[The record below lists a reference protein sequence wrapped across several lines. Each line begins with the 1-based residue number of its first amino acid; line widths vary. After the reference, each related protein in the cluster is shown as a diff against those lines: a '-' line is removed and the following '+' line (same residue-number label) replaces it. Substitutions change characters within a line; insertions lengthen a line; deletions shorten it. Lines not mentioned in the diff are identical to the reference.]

1 MREVAQKI
9 RFNGKSNV
17 LDRLDLS
24 LTPYLEEPISLI
36 GHPKIQWEGVL
47 GPTQSAKS
55 VFLQVAVADMVYQD
69 PGPGLYILP
78 DENVGKKHFEEK
90 IISMIRN
97 SPELAKYMTGKV
109 RDLCSEKVILQNM
122 TMYPA
127 WAGSIATMNSFPMK
141 RVFLDEVRLM
151 PLTTGNESN
160 AIKLAGDRL
169 TTYQNF
175 GLSQG
180 YIVST
185 PSVEGDLLYQ
195 QLSIPGTLYLS
206 WQVQCITCGEY
217 QELDFFEN
225 FVKINGKRACYCKYC
240 KAEFDESDSK
250 RKINAT
256 GKYAVV
262 NFDGN
267 ERKPTKIY
275 PDGTREVPFVY
286 GEGHSRVFFH
296 WSSMDSPFRS
306 YWAIWDEYLKTKDK
320 LHDYKN
326 FWQAW
331 LARFW
336 IDDQSQ
342 TSASGLELCKKSY
355 GVRTVPSW
363 VRLLTAGIDTQD
375 SGFYVAI
382 RGFGADFMTGVV
394 DAFFIHCPMLTSTAK
409 DMLKKFKELIFDRV
423 IDGWKVTLA
432 ALDTG
437 GHRTKAL
444 YDVCS
449 SLPNIL
455 MCKGATENQNVNI
468 HYNQDLNL
476 YLVRTPVY
484 LEETDNRSINTEKF
498 VLPHDI
504 SKDFICQYVN
514 RRKIKE
520 HNKKT
525 GESKTIWKKIG
536 QDDYRYADVHSFIC
550 LDVITEEFG
559 NLRESLDVPDF
570 KNNPYEKQKQ
580 MEENMRRQTSSGSNR
595 SYSDR
600 PLPEDNFIPDTDW

>member
-1 MREVAQKI
+1 MI
-9 RFNGKSNV
+9 
-17 LDRLDLS
+17 
-24 LTPYLEEPISLI
+24 
-36 GHPKIQWEGVL
+36 
-47 GPTQSAKS
+47 
-55 VFLQVAVADMVYQD
+55 YQD

-90 IISMIRN
+90 VISMIRQT
-97 SPELAKYMTGKV
+97 PELSKFMTGRV
-109 RDLCSEKVILQNM
+109 RDLCSEKVQLQNM

-160 AIKLAGDRL
+160 AVKLAGDRL
-169 TTYQNF
+169 TTYENF

-185 PSVEGDLLYQ
+185 PSVEGDLLHQ
-195 QLSIPGTLYLS
+195 QLSVSDTLYLS
-206 WQVQCITCGEY
+206 WQVQCQTCGEY

-225 FVKINGKRACYCKYC
+225 FIKVNGKRSCYCKHC

-250 RKINAT
+250 RKINKT

-262 NFDGN
+262 SYENN

-275 PDGTREVPFVY
+275 PDGTREVPFTY
-286 GEGHSRVFFH
+286 GEHSRVFFH
-296 WSSMDSPFRS
+296 WTSMDSPFRS
-306 YWAIWDEYLKTKDK
+306 FWTIWDEYLKTKDK

-342 TSASGLELCKKSY
+342 TSTSGLELCKKNY
-355 GVRTVPSW
+355 VLKTVPSW

-375 SGFYVAI
+375 NGFYVTI
-382 RGFGADFMTGVV
+382 RGFGSDFMTGIV
-394 DAFFIHCPMLTSTAK
+394 DAFFITCPILTATSK
-409 DMLKKFKELIFDRV
+409 DILKKFKELIFDRV
-423 IDGWKVTLA
+423 IDGWKVTIA

-437 GHRTKAL
+437 GHRTKVL

-449 SLPNIL
+449 TIPNII

-468 HYNQDLNL
+468 HYNQDINL

-484 LEETDNRSINTEKF
+484 LEETDGRSVHSDKF
-498 VLPHDI
+498 VLPDNI
-504 SKDFICQYVN
+504 SKDFISQYVN

-520 HNKKT
+520 YNKKT

-536 QDDYRYADVHSFIC
+536 QDDYRYADVHAFIC
-550 LDVITEEFG
+550 LDVITAEFG
-559 NLRESLDVPDF
+559 NLRESLDTPGF
-570 KNNPYEKQKQ
+570 KNNPYEQQMLLKRQISDKQVQ
-580 MEENMRRQTSSGSNR
+580 HSSGSEEV
-595 SYSDR
+595 D
-600 PLPEDNFIPDTDW
+600 DGFVPDVNW

>member
-1 MREVAQKI
+1 MTTKI
-9 RFNGKSNV
+9 RLSDKSNV
-17 LDRLDLS
+17 LDRIDLS

-36 GHPKIQWEGVL
+36 GHPKIQWEGIL

-55 VFLQVAVADMVYQD
+55 VFLQAAVADMVYQD
-69 PGPGLYILP
+69 PGPGLYVLP

-90 IISMIRN
+90 VISMIKN
-97 SPELAKYMTGKV
+97 SPELAKYQTGKV
-109 RDLCSEKVILQNM
+109 RDMCHERVTLQHM
-122 TMYPA
+122 TIYPA

-160 AIKLAGDRL
+160 AIKLSGDRL

-175 GLSQG
+175 GLAQG

-185 PSVEGDLLYQ
+185 PSVEGDLLHQ
-195 QLSIPGTLYLS
+195 QLSVPGTLYLS
-206 WQVQCITCGEY
+206 WQVQCQICGEY

-225 FVKINGKRACYCKYC
+225 FIKVDGKRGCFCKYC

-250 RKINAT
+250 RKINST

-262 NFDGN
+262 QYDGN

-331 LARFW
+331 LGRFW

-342 TSASGLELCKKSY
+342 TSSSGLEACKKAYRSK
-355 GVRTVPSW
+355 TVPPW

-375 SGFYVAI
+375 AGFYVVI
-382 RGFGADFMTGVV
+382 RGWGANFITGVV
-394 DAFFIHCPMLTSTAK
+394 DAFYIPCPIMTASAK
-409 DMLKKFKELIFDRV
+409 DILKKFKELIFDRV

-437 GHRTKAL
+437 GHRTKTL

-449 SLPNIL
+449 TIPNIL

-468 HYNQDLNL
+468 KYNEELNL

-484 LEETDNRSINTEKF
+484 LEETDNRSSDPEKF
-498 VLPHDI
+498 LLPDNI

-514 RRKIKE
+514 RRKVKE
-520 HNKKT
+520 YNKKT

-550 LDVITEEFG
+550 LDVPTAEFG
-559 NLRESLDVPDF
+559 NLRENLDVDTF
-570 KNNPYEKQKQ
+570 SNNPYEQEIKLKKQLEDKAK
-580 MEENMRRQTSSGSNR
+580 RTS
-595 SYSDR
+595 
-600 PLPEDNFIPDTDW
+600 LPDEDMFDAETDDFVPDVKW